1 MAVYFTR
8 DFGRPVVVEHRC
20 LFCEQL
26 FQLRQELND
35 HYLSA
40 HESAFSEEEL
50 GMAHAQRAGVEQKLK
65 R

>member
-1 MAVYFTR
+1 LAIYFTR
-8 DFGRPVVVEHRC
+8 DFGRPVEIEHRC

-26 FQLRQELND
+26 FNLGQELND

-40 HESAFSEEEL
+40 HEGAFSEAEL
-50 GMAHAQRAGVEQKLK
+50 ETARAQRARVEQKVK